1 MRQLIVLGIVGLIAQ
16 LIDGSLGM
24 AYGVTST
31 TLLLAT
37 GIAPATASAAVHFSE
52 IGTSLV
58 SGISHH
64 KFGNV
69 DWRTVL
75 ILAVPG
81 FIGAFAGA
89 TFLAGLNGDAAT
101 PWISGILLAL
111 GVYVVWRF
119 LALGG
124 ARPTFKGRPGKGL
137 LVPIGLV
144 GGALDAIGG
153 GGWGPVGTTTLLSSG
168 RLEPRK
174 VVGSIDTSEFVVAV
188 GGSLGFLFAL
198 GSQGIDWSIA
208 GALLVGGIIAA
219 PFAAWLVKILP
230 AKVLAIAAGGIIILT
245 NARTIALSLGAT
257 PPVVT
262 TILIALALAWVSLLV
277 HVIRLERKTRRE
289 EAQAEPVPA
298 DA

>member
-64 KFGNV
+64 RFGNV

-124 ARPTFKGRPGKGL
+124 ARPTFRGRPGKGL

-198 GSQGIDWSIA
+198 GSQGIEWSIA